1 MSQFKKILMIDNYDS
16 FTFNIVDYLEQQGA
30 TVTVYRNDQN
40 PDIIDQVS
48 PEMIV
53 ISPGPSVPKNAGN
66 LMQMIEKSV
75 GRFPIFGV
83 CLGLEALVEFF
94 GGSLRFVTP
103 VHGKS
108 SPIHHDE
115 KTIFSELDQ
124 DFLGGRYHSLV
135 TDLLPDCFEIS
146 ATTQGEASEGNIVM
160 AIRHKTLPI
169 EAVQFHPESVL
180 TMKRGNGMKMVE
192 NIIHKKFIHVS

>member
-1 MSQFKKILMIDNYDS
+1 MNPFKKILMIDNYDS

-30 TVTVYRNDQN
+30 HVRVYRNDQSA
-40 PDIIDQVS
+40 DIIEQVS
-48 PEMIV
+48 PELIV

-66 LMQMIEKSV
+66 LMQMIERSV
-75 GRFPIFGV
+75 GRYPIFGV

-108 SPIHHDE
+108 SPIHHDGN
-115 KTIFSELDQ
+115 TIFSELDQ

-135 TDLLPDCFEIS
+135 TDRLPDCFEIS
-146 ATTQGEASEGNIVM
+146 ASTKGMGSEGDLIM
-160 AIRHKTLPI
+160 GIRHKTLPI

-180 TMKRGNGMKMVE
+180 TMKRGNGMKMIE
-192 NIIHKKFIHVS
+192 NVIRKKFAHV